1 MKTGIFL
8 LKAWVIKCK
17 FLNHHTH
24 DTEAYQM
31 DWQIIHRDIFA
42 FVNFREVDG
51 TDNYGPAI
59 HGSVLASNEIVR

>member
-1 MKTGIFL
+1 
-8 LKAWVIKCK
+8 
-17 FLNHHTH
+17 
-24 DTEAYQM
+24 M
-31 DWQIIHRDIFA
+31 DRQIIHRDIFA